1 MSLSDHIRQKALE
14 LGFDLVGLAPAS
26 SPACAAALRDALAR
40 GYAAEMNWLGRS
52 AERRARPG
60 TVLPGAR
67 SVVAL
72 GCSYFVEWPDPAL
85 AQDPWRG
92 RMAAYA
98 WGRDYHDVLLP
109 RLQELGQFLSREARG
124 VSWRAYTDTG
134 PILERHFAAQAGL
147 GFIGRNT
154 LLVSPRFG
162 SFISLGALLLDLEL
176 DYDAASPWGCAGAGD
191 APDHPCGRC
200 TRCLS
205 TCPTG
210 AFPSAF
216 RLDARRCLSYLTIE
230 HPGAIPPELRVGM
243 GRWIF
248 GCDLCQVVCPW
259 VRRCSRPAARPFLRF
274 EPERWAPRLT
284 DLLELDERGF
294 QTLYGGTPVARTGR
308 RRLIRNALV
317 ALGNSGRP
325 EARPALQRMR
335 RDPDELLREHA
346 EWALQ
351 RLAALD
357 GPGSVPENT
366 ASTVE

>member
-1 MSLSDHIRQKALE
+1 

-26 SPACAAALRDALAR
+26 PPACAAALRDGLAR
-40 GYAAEMNWLGRS
+40 GFAAEMNWLARS
-52 AERRARPG
+52 AERRAQPA

-67 SVVAL
+67 SVVAV
-72 GCSYFVEWPDPAL
+72 GCSYFVEWPPPSIVDDPL
-85 AQDPWRG
+85 RG

-98 WGRDYHDVLLP
+98 WGPDYHDILLP

-154 LLVSPRFG
+154 LLVCPRFG
-162 SFISLGALLLDLEL
+162 SFLSLGALLLNVEL
-176 DYDAASPWGCAGAGD
+176 DYDDASPWSCVGGAD

-200 TRCLS
+200 ARCLS
-205 TCPTG
+205 ACPTG

-216 RLDARRCLSYLTIE
+216 RLDARRCLSYLTTE
-230 HPGAIPPELRVGM
+230 HQGAIPPDLRGGM

-248 GCDLCQVVCPW
+248 GCDACQAVCPW
-259 VRRCSRPAARPFLRF
+259 VRRFSRPAARPCLCF
-274 EPERWAPRLT
+274 EPERWAPCLP
-284 DLLELDERGF
+284 DLLNLDERGF
-294 QTLYGGTPVARTGR
+294 QALYGGTPVARTGR

-325 EARPALQRMR
+325 EARLALKRFLN
-335 RDPDELLREHA
+335 DPDALLQEHA
-346 EWALQ
+346 RWAFQ

-357 GPGSVPENT
+357 GPGAIPENADPT
-366 ASTVE
+366 AE